1 MHCGRWRCSRRGSGS
16 VPRHPASSGSSC
28 AGSGR
33 RAERRRK
40 AKREVRTRMSRTA
53 GDRTG
58 TVRTK
63 NEPHRTVGL
72 EKVERRGF
80 LKPRRMSEVLIL
92 PFAFP
97 ALGHDVKQAYRTHS
111 RDLLAQKCEL
121 FVPWSM
127 AM

>member
-1 MHCGRWRCSRRGSGS
+1 MHCGRWRCSRRGCGNAP
-16 VPRHPASSGSSC
+16 PRRASSGSSC
-28 AGSGR
+28 GDSGR
-33 RAERRRK
+33 RAARRK
-40 AKREVRTRMSRTA
+40 AKREVRTRISRAA

-58 TVRTK
+58 TGRTK

-80 LKPRRMSEVLIL
+80 LKPRRMYEVLTL

-97 ALGHDVKQAYRTHS
+97 ALGHDVKQVYRTHS